1 MPPCVATS
9 SVSWSPCSMQN
20 FTATV
25 RSRVGLH
32 ARPAAVFVKAASR
45 FKSTIT
51 VCNATTGAQAVNG
64 KSILLVLTLGVEQG
78 HAITVT
84 ASGADEAEAAAAL
97 RETIAAGSGESE

>member
-1 MPPCVATS
+1 
-9 SVSWSPCSMQN
+9 MQS

-25 RSRVGLH
+25 RNRVGLH

-45 FKSTIT
+45 FGSTIT
-51 VCNATTGAQAVNG
+51 VRNATTGSKAVNG

-84 ASGADEAEAAAAL
+84 TSGTDEAEAASAL
-97 RETIAAGSGESE
+97 QESIAARCGEGE